1 MHWPYCTKIASYCW
15 LFTVVFLCFL
25 YIYFDYNNLRVL
37 NTFSTLIMIVVS
49 AQSDH
54 DIIAQCVVYN
64 KQRLNSLNRD
74 GLLYRKTCNG
84 LNIVFACCKWIF
96 VRYSILLRCSYLI
109 RCIYIIVIIHLNPSI
124 MLHNCIGTYRHKN
137 ITSMLCMVVV
147 YHGWVAFHMHRRTCA
162 ASVMSTCVYF
172 LRF

>member
-1 MHWPYCTKIASYCW
+1 MHWPYCIKIASYCW

-84 LNIVFACCKWIF
+84 WNIVFACCKWIF

-109 RCIYIIVIIHLNPSI
+109 RCRYMYIY
-124 MLHNCIGTYRHKN
+124 NCNH
-137 ITSMLCMVVV
+137 TSKSK
-147 YHGWVAFHMHRRTCA
+147 YHVT
-162 ASVMSTCVYF
+162 
-172 LRF
+172 